1 MAKRRRG
8 LLRDGHRIC
17 RQSWRIC
24 LNWAKM
30 CIPFILNCIAMNLHE
45 YQAKTLLQKYGIPV
59 PRGQVIS
66 VAKQTP
72 TVTSEIDSS
81 AWVVKA
87 QVHAGGRGKAGGV
100 KVVKSTAEAQMVA
113 SELLGKTLVTYQNAP
128 DGQPVNQVLIEETL
142 PIARELYLSMLVDR
156 SLERIVV
163 VASSAGGMDI
173 EEIAQVSPEKILQE
187 VCSPLNGLVDYQAR
201 NLAFKLDL
209 VGDQIAAFSRLLKG
223 LYRLFKEN
231 DLALLE
237 INPLIVTTDGKL
249 FALDCKMSVDD
260 NALYRQKALA
270 EQRDWSQE
278 DSKEAV
284 AHHAGLNYIALN
296 GNIGCMVNGAGLAM
310 ATMDLI
316 KLHGGAPANFLDVGG
331 GATAETVTKAFKII
345 MADPNVKAILV
356 NIFGGIMR
364 CDIIAEGI
372 ITAVKDVGMQI
383 PVIVRLEG
391 TNVELGKQMLQSSG
405 LNIIS
410 ADGLTDAAK
419 QAVLSVA

>member
-1 MAKRRRG
+1 
-8 LLRDGHRIC
+8 
-17 RQSWRIC
+17 
-24 LNWAKM
+24 
-30 CIPFILNCIAMNLHE
+30 MNLHE

-59 PRGQVIS
+59 PRSQVVS
-66 VAKQTP
+66 AANEVVAAAT
-72 TVTSEIDSS
+72 EIAGS

-100 KVVKSTAEAQMVA
+100 KVVKSVIEAQNVA
-113 SELLGKTLVTYQNAP
+113 TDLLGKTLVTYQNAP

-156 SLERIVV
+156 TLERIVV
-163 VASSAGGMDI
+163 VASVAGGMDI
-173 EEIAQVSPEKILQE
+173 EEIAHTSPEKILQE
-187 VCSPLNGLVDYQAR
+187 VCDPLNGLVDFQAR

-209 VGDQIAAFSRLLKG
+209 SGEQIGAFSKMLKG
-223 LYRLFKEN
+223 LYKLFKEN

-237 INPLIVTTDGKL
+237 INPLVVTADGKL

-278 DSKEAV
+278 DSKEAT

-316 KLHGGAPANFLDVGG
+316 KLHGGMPANFLDVGG
-331 GATAETVTKAFKII
+331 GATAETVAKAFKII
-345 MADPNVKAILV
+345 LADNNVKAILV

-372 ITAVKDVGMQI
+372 ITAVKEVGMQI

-391 TNVELGKQMLQSSG
+391 TNVDLGKKMLRESG

-410 ADGLTDAAK
+410 AEGLTDAAL
-419 QAVLSVA
+419 QAVQSVNGQAVVV

>member
-1 MAKRRRG
+1 
-8 LLRDGHRIC
+8 
-17 RQSWRIC
+17 
-24 LNWAKM
+24 
-30 CIPFILNCIAMNLHE
+30 MNLHE
-45 YQAKTLLQKYGIPV
+45 YQAKTMLQKYGIPV
-59 PRGQVIS
+59 PRGQVIA
-66 VAKQTP
+66 VAKESIA
-72 TVTSEIDSS
+72 VTSEITSD

-100 KVVKSTAEAQMVA
+100 KVVKSASEAQKIA
-113 SELLGKTLVTYQNAP
+113 SELLGKTLITYQNAP

-156 SLERIVV
+156 SLERVVV
-163 VASSAGGMDI
+163 VASSVGGMDI
-173 EEIAQVSPEKILQE
+173 EEIAQNSPEKILQE
-187 VCSPLNGLVDYQAR
+187 ICDPLSGLVDYQAR

-209 VGDQIAAFSRLLKG
+209 VGEQISAFTKILNG

-237 INPLIVTTDGKL
+237 INPLVVTSTGKL
-249 FALDCKMSVDD
+249 FALDCKMSIDD

-284 AHHAGLNYIALN
+284 AHHAGINYIALN

-331 GATAETVTKAFKII
+331 GATAETVAKAFKII
-345 MADPNVKAILV
+345 MVDSNVKAILV

-372 ITAVKDVGMQI
+372 ITAVKEVGMQI

-391 TNVELGKQMLQSSG
+391 TNVDLGKEMLRTSG

-419 QAVLSVA
+419 QAVQSVKVVA

>member
-1 MAKRRRG
+1 M
-8 LLRDGHRIC
+8 
-17 RQSWRIC
+17 
-24 LNWAKM
+24 
-30 CIPFILNCIAMNLHE
+30 
-45 YQAKTLLQKYGIPV
+45 
-59 PRGQVIS
+59 
-66 VAKQTP
+66 
-72 TVTSEIDSS
+72 
-81 AWVVKA
+81 VKA

-100 KVVKSTAEAQMVA
+100 KVVKSATEAQNVA
-113 SELLGKTLVTYQNAP
+113 TELLGKTLVTYQNAP

-156 SLERIVV
+156 TLERIVV
-163 VASSAGGMDI
+163 VASVAGGMDI
-173 EEIAQVSPEKILQE
+173 EEIAHTSPEKILQE
-187 VCSPLNGLVDYQAR
+187 VCDPLNGLVDFQAR

-209 VGDQIAAFSRLLKG
+209 SGDQIGAFTKMLKG

-237 INPLIVTTDGKL
+237 INPLVVTTDGKL

-278 DSKEAV
+278 DSKEAT

-310 ATMDLI
+310 ATMDMI

-331 GATAETVTKAFKII
+331 GATAETVAKAFKII
-345 MADPNVKAILV
+345 LADSNVKAILV

-372 ITAVKDVGMQI
+372 IAAVKEVGMQI

-391 TNVELGKQMLQSSG
+391 TNVDLGKKMLRESG

-410 ADGLTDAAK
+410 AEGLTDAAQQAVK
-419 QAVLSVA
+419 SVNGQAVLA

>member
-1 MAKRRRG
+1 
-8 LLRDGHRIC
+8 
-17 RQSWRIC
+17 
-24 LNWAKM
+24 
-30 CIPFILNCIAMNLHE
+30 MNLHE
-45 YQAKTLLQKYGIPV
+45 YQAKTLLQKYGVPV
-59 PRGQVIS
+59 PRGQV
-66 VAKQTP
+66 VAAANQ
-72 TVTSEIDSS
+72 VVAAASEIASN

-100 KVVKSTAEAQMVA
+100 KVVKTAVEAQNVA
-113 SELLGKTLVTYQNAP
+113 TELLGKTLVTYQNAP

-156 SLERIVV
+156 TLERVVV
-163 VASSAGGMDI
+163 VASVAGGMDI
-173 EEIAQVSPEKILQE
+173 EEIAHTSPEKILQE
-187 VCSPLNGLVDYQAR
+187 VCDPLNGLVDFQAR
-201 NLAFKLDL
+201 NLAFKLEL
-209 VGDQIAAFSRLLKG
+209 SGDQIGAFTKLLKG

-237 INPLIVTTDGKL
+237 INPLVVTTEGKL

-331 GATAETVTKAFKII
+331 GATAETVAKAFKII
-345 MADPNVKAILV
+345 LADSNVKAILV

-372 ITAVKDVGMQI
+372 ITAVKEVGIQI

-391 TNVELGKQMLQSSG
+391 TNVDLGKKMLRESG

-410 ADGLTDAAK
+410 AEGLTDAAQ
-419 QAVLSVA
+419 QAVKSVNGQAVSA

>member
-1 MAKRRRG
+1 
-8 LLRDGHRIC
+8 
-17 RQSWRIC
+17 
-24 LNWAKM
+24 
-30 CIPFILNCIAMNLHE
+30 MNLHE
-45 YQAKTLLQKYGIPV
+45 YQAKTLLQKYNVPV
-59 PRGQVIS
+59 PRGQVVSIAKDVAS
-66 VAKQTP
+66 VI
-72 TVTSEIDSS
+72 SEIAND

-100 KVVKSTAEAQMVA
+100 KVVKSVSEAQSVA
-113 SELLGKTLVTYQNAP
+113 SSLLGKTLVTYQNAP
-128 DGQPVNQVLIEETL
+128 DGQPVNQVLVEETL

-156 SLERIVV
+156 SLERVVV

-173 EEIAQVSPEKILQE
+173 EEIAQTSPEKILQE
-187 VCSPLNGLVDYQAR
+187 VCDPLSGLVDYQAR

-209 VGDQIAAFSRLLKG
+209 VGDQIAAFSRLLKN

-237 INPLIVTTDGKL
+237 INPLVVTADGKL
-249 FALDCKMSVDD
+249 FALDCKMSLDD

-278 DSKEAV
+278 DSKEAD
-284 AHHAGLNYIALN
+284 AHHAGINYIALN

-331 GATAETVTKAFKII
+331 GATAETVAKAFKII
-345 MADPNVKAILV
+345 MADSNVKAILV

-372 ITAVKDVGMQI
+372 ITAVKEVGMQI

-391 TNVELGKQMLQSSG
+391 TNVDLGKKMLQTSG

-419 QAVLSVA
+419 QAVLSVAGVQA

>member
-1 MAKRRRG
+1 
-8 LLRDGHRIC
+8 
-17 RQSWRIC
+17 
-24 LNWAKM
+24 
-30 CIPFILNCIAMNLHE
+30 MNLHE

-59 PRGQVIS
+59 PRGQV
-66 VAKQTP
+66 VAAANE
-72 TVTSEIDSS
+72 VVAAASEINSN

-100 KVVKSTAEAQMVA
+100 KVVKSPVEAQNVA
-113 SELLGKTLVTYQNAP
+113 TELLGKTLVTYQNAP

-156 SLERIVV
+156 TLERVVV
-163 VASSAGGMDI
+163 VASVAGGMDI
-173 EEIAQVSPEKILQE
+173 EEIAHTSPEKILQE
-187 VCSPLNGLVDYQAR
+187 VCDPLNGLVDYQAR

-209 VGDQIAAFSRLLKG
+209 SGEQIGAFTKLLKG

-237 INPLIVTTDGKL
+237 INPLVVTVDGKL

-278 DSKEAV
+278 DSKEAT

-316 KLHGGAPANFLDVGG
+316 KLHGGMPANFLDVGG
-331 GATAETVTKAFKII
+331 GATAETVAKAFKII
-345 MADPNVKAILV
+345 LADSNVKAILV

-372 ITAVKDVGMQI
+372 ITAVKEVGMQI

-391 TNVELGKQMLQSSG
+391 TNVDLGKTMLQTSG

-410 ADGLTDAAK
+410 AEGLTDAAQ
-419 QAVLSVA
+419 QAVKAVAA